1 MPTTSSGNEVP
12 QATIVVPI
20 IKGEIRQ
27 TKASFSADLTNR
39 WVENKRIIIPVT
51 KRGNQIMYNII
62 VNSFKKW
69 KNFGGASRSI
79 AYLGLL
85 DEETGPEIFIWFMI
99 KWFSKND

>member
-1 MPTTSSGNEVP
+1 
-12 QATIVVPI
+12 
-20 IKGEIRQ
+20 
-27 TKASFSADLTNR
+27 
-39 WVENKRIIIPVT
+39 
-51 KRGNQIMYNII
+51 MYNII